1 MTELP
6 DVSDTKIMIK
16 KQAVSEVVGRA
27 EFGNHSG
34 GVLYRAL
41 RPLICAPCGKE
52 IGAGEL
58 FTRRLA
64 FGQNRRIMPQCGEC
78 APFTIKSGGGK
89 AQTSPMIQS
98 LMSSQPDKPSRTA
111 PAPDSRSTGQPH
123 EQEARDKIAEAF
135 QQRLGPV
142 LRRIRRVH

>member
-1 MTELP
+1 MTHLP
-6 DVSDTKIMIK
+6 EVSDARIMIK

-52 IGAGEL
+52 ISAGEL
-58 FTRRLA
+58 FTRRPVP
-64 FGQNRRIMPQCGEC
+64 GQKRRIMPQCGVC

-89 AQTSPMIQS
+89 GQTSPMVLS
-98 LMSSQPDKPSRTA
+98 LMSSQPDKPSRTMH
-111 PAPDSRSTGQPH
+111 APDSRSTGKPH

-142 LRRIRRVH
+142 LRRIRRVR